1 MERLLLEGRGIHAG
15 YGALPALFGVNF
27 GLPAGSVVAL
37 LGPNGAGKST
47 LLRVL
52 AGSLRPWE
60 GSIRMGDAPI
70 AGLAPWDVVRLGIC
84 YIPEG
89 GGVFHELSVRD
100 NLALSSRTMGL
111 DRDARAAFDEVFEL
125 FPVLRSRQAQHAG
138 SLSGGEKRML
148 ALSRAL
154 LTRPRVLLV
163 DEPSLGLAPIVT
175 DEIFQV
181 LERLNRELG
190 MAIVIVEQY
199 VERALAI
206 ADYAWVLAKGAV
218 VYSGEA
224 GALKSSGV
232 LSHAYL
238 GEEHPP
244 PAMTTK
250 AKVTGVPGK
259 RTRARRSRG

>member
-1 MERLLLEGRGIHAG
+1 MSEPLLLEGRNIRAG
-15 YGALPALFGVNF
+15 YGALPALFGVDF
-27 GLPAGSVVAL
+27 GLPEGRVVAL

-47 LLRVL
+47 MLRVL
-52 AGSLRPWE
+52 SGSLRPWE
-60 GSIRMGDAPI
+60 GSVRMGAESI
-70 AGLAPWDVVRLGIC
+70 VGMSQWDVVRLGIC

-89 GGVFHELSVRD
+89 GGVFHELSVKD
-100 NLALSSRTMGL
+100 NLMLSSRTLGI
-111 DRDARAAFDEVFEL
+111 DRDVRTAFDEVFEL
-125 FPVLRSRQAQHAG
+125 FPVLESRQTQQAG

-154 LTRPRVLLV
+154 LTRPKVLLV

-175 DEIFQV
+175 DEIFHV

-206 ADYAWVLAKGAV
+206 ADYAWVLAKGEVA
-218 VYSGEA
+218 YSGEA
-224 GALKSSGV
+224 DALKSSGV

-238 GEEHPP
+238 GDEES
-244 PAMTTK
+244 
-250 AKVTGVPGK
+250 V
-259 RTRARRSRG
+259 RRSRG